1 MAIEARTIAAKLV
14 GVDSAKKDI
23 ARAIVQKGG
32 GVEVSPTDYDSQVEY
47 LESTGTQYIDTGI
60 TGGSSSKIEL
70 VAASQ
75 NNSEYQ
81 ALVGARNG
89 TLLSFSIWQY
99 SGSDQMTGPRF
110 DYIASTVGSNPN
122 IVGGTW
128 NTSGLNTVVKDGR
141 YNYLNGVQLASNDEV
156 TFSCPCPFT
165 LFAINNNGSPVFPAK
180 CKMYSCRIY
189 DSGVLVRDYIP
200 VRKNGVGYLYD
211 RVSKTLFGNAGT
223 GAFVIGPDV
232 ATIGMP
238 EKFADYGDRVRKI
251 PQSLDS
257 LPLEDEEKTWC
268 IFVDCDANVVAVY
281 DRNQTQQLTALPD
294 VPDPPFDGLVDGEW
308 NWTLAEVKASTMPMC
323 IGPLYDTNDG
333 KTWIDI
339 DIPTDGYKWHL
350 YFQDNHASNGRID
363 WGDGSE
369 LEAASLALHEH
380 TYATAGT
387 YRVKVF
393 GTSNVRSISLG
404 CSICG
409 PMRSASAP
417 NQTKDIHLVKRFAW
431 ATKTRNRLNILPYA
445 DNLEYLINAPDATTA
460 SVGLGEGCSKLKQL
474 TLPRVAT
481 QGFVVGGA
489 YQQLNLATSL
499 KAVCFPP
506 NMTRTT
512 SSAGGWGF
520 VTGAQSLAVAR
531 HSVPFTTTAT
541 SLGNN
546 HLDGARSLIV
556 YRYPGN
562 VTPGTNSP
570 AFRFCNCLKKLIMPE
585 GFNASVTTIGG
596 ECFRDCFSLESLGGF
611 PLNNVAT
618 LGPNAFYY
626 CINLWKGETVE
637 FPALTTINQNSLA
650 YTGATKFVIGS
661 SGTTLATNSTGQ
673 FGYNFGLKCV
683 VFNGNVS
690 AIRASC
696 FNYCIALE
704 TVAFPNATAVPTL
717 DNVNGFANT
726 GSLKQIVVP
735 DALYDTWIAATNWKN
750 SAIVG
755 KIVKASEAE
764 EY

>member
-1 MAIEARTIAAKLV
+1 MAIVAGTIAAKLV

-32 GVEVSPTDYDSQVEY
+32 GVEVAPTDYDSQVEY

-60 TGGSSSKIEL
+60 GLAAGSFRCH
-70 VAASQ
+70 ASVDTTYTSPC
-75 NNSEYQ
+75 NVFV
-81 ALVGARNG
+81 LVGDATSGGASEGRVLFLFQGGGDGYIDRG
-89 TLLSFSIWQY
+89 TAGGRISFSGADYDTGKIAFSIQLNA
-99 SGSDQMTGPRF
+99 GSTKHFGAF
-110 DYIASTVGSNPN
+110 GAI
-122 IVGGTW
+122 GG
-128 NTSGLNTVVKDGR
+128 NSAYFLRG
-141 YNYLNGVQLASNDEV
+141 
-156 TFSCPCPFT
+156 
-165 LFAINNNGSPVFPAK
+165 
-180 CKMYSCRIY
+180 KMYLLQIW
-189 DSGVLVRDYIP
+189 DDNGALVRDYIP
-200 VRKNGVGYLYD
+200 VRKDGVGYLYD

-223 GAFVIGPDV
+223 GAFLYGEDV
-232 ATIGMP
+232 ATIGMT

-251 PQSLDS
+251 PQSIDS

-268 IFVDCDANVVAVY
+268 IFVDCDANVVAIY
-281 DRNQTQQLTALPD
+281 DKNQTQQLTALPD
-294 VPDPPFDGLVDGEW
+294 VPDPPFDGLVNGEW

-350 YFQDNHASNGRID
+350 YFQDNYASNGRID

-393 GTSNVRSISLG
+393 GTSNVRSINLG
-404 CSICG
+404 SSICG
-409 PMRSASAP
+409 AMRNASAP

-431 ATKTRNRLNILPYA
+431 ASNGRNRLNILPYA
-445 DNLEYLINAPDATTA
+445 DNLEYLIHAPDATSA

-474 TLPRVAT
+474 TLPHGAT
-481 QGFVVGGA
+481 QGFIVGGA
-489 YQQLNLATSL
+489 FQQLNLATSL

-512 SSAGGWGF
+512 SNAGGWGF
-520 VTGAQSLAVAR
+520 VAGAQSLAVAR
-531 HSVPFTTTAT
+531 HSVPLATTAT

-546 HLDGARSLIV
+546 YLDGARSLIV
-556 YRYPGN
+556 YHYPGN
-562 VTPGTNSP
+562 VTPGTNSSV
-570 AFRFCNCLKKLIMPE
+570 FRFCNCLKKLIMPE

-596 ECFRDCFSLESLGGF
+596 ECFRDCYSLESLGGF

-618 LGPNAFYY
+618 LGANAFYY

-661 SGTTLATNSTGQ
+661 SGTTLGSSSTGQ
-673 FGYNFGLKCV
+673 FSYNFGLKCV

-696 FNYCIALE
+696 FNYCVALE

-726 GSLKQIVVP
+726 GSLNQIVVP
-735 DALYDTWIAATNWKN
+735 DALYDTWIAATNWNN

>member
-32 GVEVSPTDYDSQVEY
+32 GVEVAPTDYDSQVEY
-47 LESTGTQYIDTGI
+47 LEGDGTPYINTGYLLTDNTEIEVRAALTQSVQNAPAFFGSRLDRSGSNGVISWWDSDEFWCYAPGNATTSETKVSMSFPTGTQFTFRYASDGI
-60 TGGSSSKIEL
+60 Y
-70 VAASQ
+70 V
-75 NNSEYQ
+75 
-81 ALVGARNG
+81 NG
-89 TLLSFSIWQY
+89 IKKTTYRAKAPLT
-99 SGSDQMTGPRF
+99 DQLPLW
-110 DYIASTVGSNPN
+110 I
-122 IVGGTW
+122 
-128 NTSGLNTVVKDGR
+128 
-141 YNYLNGVQLASNDEV
+141 
-156 TFSCPCPFT
+156 
-165 LFAINNNGSPVFPAK
+165 FAINSGGVHYNPRVP
-180 CKMYSCRIY
+180 CRIY
-189 DSGVLVRDYIP
+189 YFRIWDGDALVRDYIP

-211 RVSKTLFGNAGT
+211 RVSKTLLGNAGT
-223 GAFVIGPDV
+223 GAFLYGEDV

-251 PQSLDS
+251 PQSIDS

-268 IFVDCDANVVAVY
+268 VFVDCDANVVAVY
-281 DRNQTQQLTALPD
+281 DRHQTQQLTALPD

-350 YFQDNHASNGRID
+350 YFQDNYASNGRID

-393 GTSNVRSISLG
+393 GTSDARNISLG

-409 PMRSASAP
+409 PMRNASAP
-417 NQTKDIHLVKRFAW
+417 NQTKDIHLVKRLAW
-431 ATKTRNRLNILPYA
+431 ATKIRNRLNILPYA
-445 DNLEYLINAPDATTA
+445 DNLEYLIHAPAVTSV

-474 TLPRVAT
+474 TLPHGAT

-489 YQQLNLATSL
+489 FQQLNLATSL

-512 SSAGGWGF
+512 SNAGGWGF
-520 VTGAQSLAVAR
+520 IAGAQSLIVAR
-531 HSVPFTTTAT
+531 HSVPFSTTAT

-546 HLDGARSLIV
+546 YLDGARSLIV

-562 VTPGTNSP
+562 VTPGTNSA

-618 LGPNAFYY
+618 LGANAFYY

-661 SGTTLATNSTGQ
+661 SGTTLGSSSTGQ

-696 FNYCIALE
+696 FNYCVALE
-704 TVAFPNATAVPTL
+704 TVAFPNATTVPTL
-717 DNVNGFANT
+717 DNVNAFANT

-735 DALYDTWIAATNWKN
+735 DALYDTWIAATNWNN

-755 KIVKASEAE
+755 KIVKESEAE